1 MEIIKN
7 LYNKNKEIIL
17 YLIFGGLTTCIN
29 IVTYTIFAKIFN
41 VNLIV
46 SNIIAWIVSIVFA
59 YVVNK
64 LFVFNS
70 KEKTLRK
77 ILKELSSFIFAR
89 VLSLVL
95 FDIAA
100 FALMIN
106 IFGINDLITKLITQ
120 VLIIVFNYILSKFII
135 FKKK

>member
-1 MEIIKN
+1 MLKIKK